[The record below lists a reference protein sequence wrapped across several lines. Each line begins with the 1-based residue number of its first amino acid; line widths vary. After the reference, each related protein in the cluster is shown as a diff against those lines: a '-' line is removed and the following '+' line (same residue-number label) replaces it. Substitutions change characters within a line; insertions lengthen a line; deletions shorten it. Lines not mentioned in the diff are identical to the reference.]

1 MEHVI
6 EKLSRTELDNL
17 GLRHKCHDLNV
28 IIDKN
33 LLIINDLWK
42 MTPVSY
48 HDKMEKKNRW
58 MRARI
63 TKLTKQFF
71 CSVLC
76 FD

>member
-1 MEHVI
+1 MEYVI
-6 EKLSRTELDNL
+6 EKLSGTELDNL
-17 GLRHKCHDLNV
+17 GLRLTCHDLNV
-28 IIDKN
+28 IICKN

-48 HDKMEKKNRW
+48 HDRMEKNRW
-58 MRARI
+58 MRIRI

-76 FD
+76 LD